1 MDKNLREGMRW
12 LEQAKADLKTASDC
26 LKDGNFY
33 ASAFFSQ
40 QSAEKAVEAFL
51 YSKGFRALVTH
62 SVLELLEKSSEYEGA
77 FRGFLDYGRELDGHY
92 IGSRYPNFYPSGA
105 PYMYY
110 TKEVA
115 ARCLSYAGSILKEA
129 ERSLKG

>member
-1 MDKNLREGMRW
+1 MDKNLKEGRRW
-12 LEQAKADLKTASDC
+12 VEQAEADFKTAVDC
-26 LKDGNFY
+26 LKDENFY

-40 QSAEKAVEAFL
+40 QSAEKAIKGYL

-62 SVLELLEKSSEYEGA
+62 SVLELLEKSSEYEGV
-77 FRGFLDYGRELDGHY
+77 FQQFLDYGRELDRHY

-105 PYMYY
+105 PYRYY

-115 ARCLSYAGSILKEA
+115 SKCLNYAESILKEA
-129 ERSLKG
+129 ERFLPG